1 LILWFKAG
9 DCDARVEHLKNCDPM
24 RPGSMDFKKGN
35 RRMGGKF
42 GADGANG
49 ADSAPLASKA
59 AKKGRKN
66 YVKKSG
72 KLRRKNKKATTVLA

>member
-1 LILWFKAG
+1 
-9 DCDARVEHLKNCDPM
+9 
-24 RPGSMDFKKGN
+24 
-35 RRMGGKF
+35 MGGKF